1 MKKGNFNKTMNRFYI
16 ICFGLLILA
25 IAIFFKLIFIQYNEG
40 SFYKNLAKKRTVK
53 NFELQASRGNIFSDD
68 KSLLA
73 TSVTKYMIRWDSK
86 APNDEK
92 YEKNIN
98 NLSQKLSLILNK
110 SKEHYKKLLDNGRKN
125 NNRYLLIAN
134 NLSFSQYNK
143 IKNLPLF
150 NLPSIKGGLIVETKV
165 VRAHPIGKIA
175 ERTIGYEKKDPAG
188 HYIKVGLEGAFGQIL
203 KGENGRRLKQK
214 IANGQ
219 WKPINDNNE
228 KEPTEGFDI
237 YSTLNINIQDIAHHA
252 LLSQLEK
259 YNADHGTVVVMET
272 NSGDIKAISN
282 LGKTKSGKYYEKLNY
297 AIGEAHE
304 PGSTFKLMSIIAA
317 LEDKVISGNDFIE
330 TGNGEITFFNKYKVK
345 DSNEGGYGKITT
357 SKAFELSSNTAI
369 VKIINENYKNNPEQF
384 VNRLYDMG
392 LNKPLGLPIKGEG
405 LPKIPYPSD
414 SNWSGLNLPWMAFG
428 YGILLTPLQ
437 ILTFYN
443 SIANNGEMVK
453 PKFINKVSGY
463 EKGSTKVFKKEV
475 INPSICS
482 SSTLSKVKKML
493 YNVVDKKWGTA
504 HLIKDS
510 LFSISGK
517 TGTCQVDY
525 AKNEVQYI
533 SSFVGYFPSNDPIYS
548 CIVVIHKPDK
558 KKGYYGSQVAAPVF
572 KEIAKKIYNSTPKLR
587 VFDIKKSNKNYQKSL
602 KIEGFDGIP
611 DLKGLPAMDA
621 LSLLENM
628 GLKVVLKGT
637 GKVINQS
644 IKKGVKVSK
653 NQKIILELS

>member
-1 MKKGNFNKTMNRFYI
+1 
-16 ICFGLLILA
+16 
-25 IAIFFKLIFIQYNEG
+25 
-40 SFYKNLAKKRTVK
+40 
-53 NFELQASRGNIFSDD
+53 
-68 KSLLA
+68 
-73 TSVTKYMIRWDSK
+73 
-86 APNDEK
+86 
-92 YEKNIN
+92 
-98 NLSQKLSLILNK
+98 
-110 SKEHYKKLLDNGRKN
+110 
-125 NNRYLLIAN
+125 
-134 NLSFSQYNK
+134 
-143 IKNLPLF
+143 
-150 NLPSIKGGLIVETKV
+150 
-165 VRAHPIGKIA
+165 
-175 ERTIGYEKKDPAG
+175 
-188 HYIKVGLEGAFGQIL
+188 
-203 KGENGRRLKQK
+203 
-214 IANGQ
+214 
-219 WKPINDNNE
+219 
-228 KEPTEGFDI
+228 
-237 YSTLNINIQDIAHHA
+237 
-252 LLSQLEK
+252 
-259 YNADHGTVVVMET
+259 MET

-317 LEDKVISGNDFIE
+317 LEDKVISGNDYIE

-345 DSNEGGYGKITT
+345 DSKEGGYGKITT

-587 VFDIKKSNKNYQKSL
+587 VFDIKKSNKNHQKSL
-602 KIEGFDGIP
+602 KTESQDGIP

-621 LSLLENM
+621 VSLLENM

-653 NQKIILELS
+653 NEKIILELS

>member
-1 MKKGNFNKTMNRFYI
+1 MIKGDFKKTMNRFYI
-16 ICFGLLILA
+16 ICFGLFILA

-40 SFYKNLAKKRTVK
+40 SFYKNIAKKRTVK

-86 APNDEK
+86 APNDEL

-345 DSNEGGYGKITT
+345 DSKEGGYGKITT

-369 VKIINENYKNNPEQF
+369 VKIINENYKKNPEQF

-493 YNVVDKKWGTA
+493 FNVVDKKWGTA
-504 HLIKDS
+504 NLIKDS

-548 CIVVIHKPDK
+548 CIVVIHKPNK

-587 VFDIKKSNKNYQKSL
+587 VFNIKKSQKTYQKSI
-602 KIEGFDGIP
+602 KIESLDGIP

-637 GKVINQS
+637 GKVVNQS

-653 NQKIILELS
+653 NEKIILELS

>member
-1 MKKGNFNKTMNRFYI
+1 MNRFYL
-16 ICFGLLILA
+16 ICLGFLSLA
-25 IAIFFKLIFIQYNEG
+25 IIIFFKLIFIQFDEG
-40 SFYKNLAKKRTVK
+40 TFYKNLSKKRTVK

-73 TSVTKYMIRWDSK
+73 TSVTKYEIRWDSK
-86 APNDEK
+86 TPKKENYNNSIDELT
-92 YEKNIN
+92 E
-98 NLSQKLSLILNK
+98 KLSVILGE
-110 SKEHYKKLLDNGRKN
+110 SKEYYKNLLDNARKN

-143 IKNLPLF
+143 IKKLPLF

-165 VRAHPIGKIA
+165 VREHPIGKIA

-188 HYIKVGLEGAFGQIL
+188 HYIRVGLEGAFGQIL

-237 YSTLNINIQDIAHHA
+237 YATLNINFQDIAHHA
-252 LLSQLEK
+252 LLDQLEK
-259 YNADHGTVVVMET
+259 YDADHGTVVVMET

-317 LEDKVISGNDFIE
+317 LEDSVISDNDFVE
-330 TGNGEITFFNKYKVK
+330 TGNGEIVFYNKYKVK
-345 DSNEGGYGKITT
+345 DSKEGGYGKITT

-369 VKIINENYKNNPEQF
+369 VKIINDNYKNRPEHF

-405 LPKIPYPSD
+405 NPKIPYPSD

-453 PKFINKVSGY
+453 PKFVHKVSGY
-463 EKGSTKVFKKEV
+463 DKNTTKVFNKEI

-493 YNVVDKKWGTA
+493 FNVVDKKWGTA
-504 HLIKDS
+504 NMIKDS
-510 LFSISGK
+510 LFAISGK

-525 AKNEVQYI
+525 AKNDVQYI
-533 SSFVGYFPSNDPIYS
+533 SSFVGYFPSNKPKYS

-572 KEIAKKIYNSTPKLR
+572 KEIAKKIYNSTPELR
-587 VFDIKKSNKNYQKSL
+587 FFEEKKPKEINVKSFKIKSFNK
-602 KIEGFDGIP
+602 IP

-621 LSLLENM
+621 ISLLEKM
-628 GLKVVLKGT
+628 GLEVILKGS
-637 GKVINQS
+637 GKVKSQS
-644 IKKGVKVSK
+644 IKEGAKIVI
-653 NQKIILELS
+653 NEKIILELS